1 MCLNEKIRL
10 GWTSFHQLGLAALET
25 EEEAKPFIPEYCDGW
40 RLCALW
46 IEDVL
51 GAMDNGITPSQ
62 KSLLD

>member
-10 GWTSFHQLGLAALET
+10 GVTSFHHLDLAALET
-25 EEEAKPFIPEYCDGW
+25 EEEVKPFIPEYRDGW

-51 GAMDNGITPSQ
+51 GAMDNGITPPQ